1 MVSYHLD
8 KFTGNKHSS
17 SGNILV
23 LVCHRIL
30 QDHMNKVLGNFM
42 GRSPS
47 R

>member
-8 KFTGNKHSS
+8 KFTGHEHCN
-17 SGNILV
+17 SGDILV
-23 LVCHRIL
+23 LACHGIVQNL
-30 QDHMNKVLGNFM
+30 MKKVLGNFM